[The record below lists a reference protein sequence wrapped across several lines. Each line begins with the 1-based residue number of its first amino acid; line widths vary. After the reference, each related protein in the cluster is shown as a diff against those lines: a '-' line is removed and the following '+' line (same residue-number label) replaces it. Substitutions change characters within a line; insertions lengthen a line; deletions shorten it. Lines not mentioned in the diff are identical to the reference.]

1 MSRFLGKPPINPV
14 VFYTGKIA
22 GYIAWIG
29 MLVHLSG
36 TDLSHF
42 KSPGVFAWIGYGLFA
57 AGLALV
63 GVSLF
68 NLGNSISFGVP
79 EEKTTLKLKGLY
91 KYSRN
96 PMYVGFYLFTLASM
110 LITSNFYIFA
120 LGIYSLVVYHLIVLA
135 EEAFLKNRFGKDYEE
150 YCLRVRRYI

>member
-1 MSRFLGKPPINPV
+1 M
-14 VFYTGKIA
+14 
-22 GYIAWIG
+22 
-29 MLVHLSG
+29 
-36 TDLSHF
+36 
-42 KSPGVFAWIGYGLFA
+42 
-57 AGLALV
+57 

-91 KYSRN
+91 QYSRN

-110 LITSNFYIFA
+110 LLTSNLYIFA

>member
-42 KSPGVFAWIGYGLFA
+42 KSPAVFAWIGYGLFA
-57 AGLALV
+57 AGLSP
-63 GVSLF
+63 GGSE
-68 NLGNSISFGVP
+68 SF
-79 EEKTTLKLKGLY
+79 
-91 KYSRN
+91 
-96 PMYVGFYLFTLASM
+96 
-110 LITSNFYIFA
+110 
-120 LGIYSLVVYHLIVLA
+120 
-135 EEAFLKNRFGKDYEE
+135 
-150 YCLRVRRYI
+150 